1 MGAERSRR
9 RTRLR
14 QAIAGL
20 MAFCACLVG
29 GGAAISVA
37 SKGQRLSGSTCAHP
51 WQASFQVGGPNGRFT
66 GDQTLI
72 RMGSSLGPIPRSVD
86 WSVRAGYVICSARIQ
101 LADGRWV
108 GPTRVNPYPTPTPI
122 GGEYTAPQG
131 PHSSLR
137 GVFVTAAHSPVRP
150 GANCNYP
157 LFSGF
162 AVDGASSQGSDL
174 KDFTVKYKLDRESK
188 PGEPSVGALTTF
200 QAEVIV
206 TNPRIVMC
214 RVVVKEFMGSRPP
227 GRNYPLSIGSHGG
240 LSSRLTLE
248 SRIPFSI
255 AGYARLAK

>member
-1 MGAERSRR
+1 MQAN
-9 RTRLR
+9 RTL
-14 QAIAGL
+14 AMLGT
-20 MAFCACLVG
+20 CLVVG
-29 GGAAISVA
+29 LVGLVLSA
-37 SKGQRLSGSTCAHP
+37 SSARATATGSTCAHP
-51 WQASFQVGGPNGRFT
+51 WQADYRVGGPNGQFE

-72 RMGSSLGPIPRSVD
+72 RMGSALGPIPQSVD

-101 LADGRWV
+101 LADGHWV

-122 GGEYTAPQG
+122 GGEYTAPPG
-131 PHSSLR
+131 PHSPLR
-137 GVFVTAAHSPVRP
+137 TVIVTAARSPVPP

-162 AVDGASSQGSDL
+162 AVDGAHSQKSDI
-174 KDFTVKYKLDRESK
+174 KDFTVEYKRDSETK

-214 RVVVKEFMGSRPP
+214 RLVVNEFKGSR
-227 GRNYPLSIGSHGG
+227 RSWPLTIGPHSG

-248 SRIPFSI
+248 SRIPFGI
-255 AGYARLAK
+255 AGYARVAK